1 MWGLSRLRAIVA
13 IAFAQLRHDRTQT
26 ILAILGITLAVLAST
41 LLASV
46 GVGVVQTGQEKFDA
60 SGRDLWVTGG
70 PVRLNPSSVGGFEN
84 TVVDSHRVADEIQA
98 REDVKQASPLSFQTV
113 YVSTNTS
120 EFETIVG
127 TGIPQHGRGA
137 VSIEQGTGFVQG
149 DVHYAGGNYSGPMTH
164 ELVID
169 PRVADRFDVG
179 VGDTLYVG
187 GTLSSARQNEF
198 TIVGVSS
205 TFSQFLGAPTVIMH
219 LSELQEITGTTG
231 SDRAT
236 LITIDLH
243 ATANPTAVKAELE
256 QQYPGY
262 EIRTNREQLQATL
275 QQQAVVIAS
284 GTSLVLLAVLA
295 GLALTV
301 NMSLSIVYHQRRE
314 LAALKAAGS
323 KTSTLVGITVVQS
336 LFYGTIAGVLGAGLT
351 YPLVK
356 ALNYIAL
363 SVVGF
368 ENLVQVSIP
377 ILGGG
382 AMIGIGMSLAGALTA
397 SWRLA
402 RLSPLKQL
410 AD

>member
-1 MWGLSRLRAIVA
+1 MWGVSRLRAIVGL
-13 IAFAQLRHDRTQT
+13 AFAQLRHERTRT
-26 ILAILGITLAVLAST
+26 VLAIVGITLAVLAST

-70 PVRLNPSSVGGFEN
+70 PVRLNPNSVGGFEN
-84 TVVDSHRVADEIQA
+84 TVVDAHRLSDEIQA
-98 REDVKQASPLSFQTV
+98 REDVKQASPLAFQTV
-113 YVSTNTS
+113 YVGTNTS
-120 EFETIVG
+120 DFETIVG
-127 TGIPQHGRGA
+127 TGIPNHGHGA
-137 VSIEQGTGFVQG
+137 VSVEQGTGFSQG

-164 ELVID
+164 ELVVD
-169 PRVADRFDVG
+169 PRIADRFNVT

-187 GTLSSARQNEF
+187 GTLASARQNKF
-198 TIVGVSS
+198 TIVGVSP
-205 TFSQFLGAPTVIMH
+205 TFSQFLGTPTVVMH

-236 LITIDLH
+236 MITIDLH
-243 ATANPTAVKAELE
+243 ATANPSAVKAELE

-262 EIRTNREQLQATL
+262 EIRTNQEQLQATL

-301 NMSLSIVYHQRRE
+301 NLSLSVVYHQRRE
-314 LAALKAAGS
+314 LAALKAAG
-323 KTSTLVGITVVQS
+323 TSTTTLVGMMVVQS
-336 LFYGTIAGVLGAGLT
+336 LVLGTVAGLLGAGLT
-351 YPLVK
+351 YPLVEV
-356 ALNYIAL
+356 LNRIAL
-363 SVVGF
+363 LLVGF
-368 ENLVQVSIP
+368 EDLVQVSTL
-377 ILGGG
+377 ILSGGVV
-382 AMIGIGMSLAGALTA
+382 IGISMSLVGALTA